1 RRWLAMH
8 KFIAIVIAVLMTGCA
23 AKTSRAPV
31 VRPLAGHPGNIFLQ
45 SEDVTVSLPS
55 GTEEQWEARDYDGKT
70 IAHGLSIDGKAS
82 LGELAVGY
90 YEVKRKGGDGRLTVG
105 VIAPLLAPTPDD
117 TPVASDVAMSWF

>member
-1 RRWLAMH
+1 MH

-55 GTEEQWEARDYDGKT
+55 GTEAQWEARDYDGKT
-70 IAHGLSIDGKAS
+70 IAHGLSMHRI
-82 LGELAVGY
+82 
-90 YEVKRKGGDGRLTVG
+90 RQRIHGRLV
-105 VIAPLLAPTPDD
+105 
-117 TPVASDVAMSWF
+117 SWSEMMGQLQRYLSRSALHHELYRWGMVQY